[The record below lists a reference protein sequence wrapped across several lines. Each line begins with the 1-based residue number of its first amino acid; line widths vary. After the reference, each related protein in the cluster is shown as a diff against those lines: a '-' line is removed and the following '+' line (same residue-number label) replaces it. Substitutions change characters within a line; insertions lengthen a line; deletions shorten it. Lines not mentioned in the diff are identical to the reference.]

1 MQPHRATAL
10 NDSFH
15 VLIRFGI
22 RLAILIALAFVVQI
36 GFAQAFPRLLLLAGL
51 FCSLWA
57 IVRREAMFG
66 PVLTH
71 WDEAAALIIM
81 SRLAA
86 VITWWSSSALSPNP
100 VAAGVFFRTYENK
113 RCSLSGGAFISSEY
127 LARASVI
134 MTRAPRTTIRG
145 ERGGAGDAHLSMP
158 GSVDSCAPPHAPH
171 PRSVR
176 ICA

>member
-1 MQPHRATAL
+1 MQPHRATAV

-57 IVRREAMFG
+57 IFGREAMFG

-86 VITWWSSSALSPNP
+86 VITW
-100 VAAGVFFRTYENK
+100 
-113 RCSLSGGAFISSEY
+113 
-127 LARASVI
+127 
-134 MTRAPRTTIRG
+134 
-145 ERGGAGDAHLSMP
+145 
-158 GSVDSCAPPHAPH
+158 
-171 PRSVR
+171 
-176 ICA
+176 